1 MAWEVRLSDVVN
13 CPKNK
18 ANPVPP
24 TLTLSGCSNTTRL
37 ISPYFPNYKAANDS
51 EIVIVAAKKKKNKK
65 RDCPDVENALILNV
79 EENEVIRNTKKPK
92 RQRSVGVANE
102 DISSVKD
109 FGGEKKKKKKKR
121 DCPDLENALIV
132 NGEENEVIRKIKKPK
147 RQRSIGVANEDI
159 SSVKDF
165 GGESK
170 KKKKKKRDCPDLE
183 DALTVNGEE
192 NEVIRKIKKPKRQ
205 RSIGLASEDI
215 SSVKDFGGENKKKKR
230 RRSGNNSVCCVEA
243 LEEQTEPK
251 PAQFKNIEDAL
262 SRYIYKG
269 SQANNYKHFV
279 EKTQQRNEELAIK
292 VSRMFPLTKC
302 SVRNEEV
309 EESKPRQSVK
319 VVSRYFQKV
328 GKKDKP
334 KRKSEYFS
342 ASQKRNEAYRRR
354 SEDNTWVPPRS
365 DFNLLQEDH
374 FHDPW
379 RVLVICMLLNQTT
392 GLQAKRV
399 ISDLFTLCPNAKAAS
414 EVATEEIEKI
424 ITSLGLQKKRAVM
437 IQRLSQE
444 YLGENWTF
452 VTQLHGVGKYAAD
465 AYAIFCTGKWD
476 QVKPNDHKLNDYWEF
491 LCSNRHAL

>member
-1 MAWEVRLSDVVN
+1 MAWEVRPEKKKNSVSDVVN
-13 CPKNK
+13 CSKNK
-18 ANPVPP
+18 ENPVPP

-51 EIVIVAAKKKKNKK
+51 EIVIVAAKKKNKK
-65 RDCPDVENALILNV
+65 RGCPDVENALILNV

-92 RQRSVGVANE
+92 RQRSVGVANG

-109 FGGEKKKKKKKR
+109 FGDEKKR
-121 DCPDLENALIV
+121 ECPDLENALIV

-147 RQRSIGVANEDI
+147 RQRSIRVANEDI
-159 SSVKDF
+159 S
-165 GGESK
+165 
-170 KKKKKKRDCPDLE
+170 L
-183 DALTVNGEE
+183 
-192 NEVIRKIKKPKRQ
+192 
-205 RSIGLASEDI
+205 
-215 SSVKDFGGENKKKKR
+215 VKDFGGENKKRK
-230 RRSGNNSVCCVEA
+230 RRSGNDSVCCVEA
-243 LEEQTEPK
+243 LEEQTELK
-251 PAQFKNIEDAL
+251 AAQFKNIEDAL

-279 EKTQQRNEELAIK
+279 EKTQQRNGFEELANK

-309 EESKPRQSVK
+309 EESKPRQS
-319 VVSRYFQKV
+319 
-328 GKKDKP
+328 
-334 KRKSEYFS
+334 
-342 ASQKRNEAYRRR
+342 RNEAYRRR

-392 GLQAKRV
+392 GLQAVFGRMDEKVEGGGCEGGGEANGGVTAIMLAKRV
-399 ISDLFTLCPNAKAAS
+399 ISDLFTLCPNAKAATD
-414 EVATEEIEKI
+414 VATEEIEKI

-465 AYAIFCTGKWD
+465 AYAIFCTGNWD

-491 LCSNRHAL
+491 LCANRHAL